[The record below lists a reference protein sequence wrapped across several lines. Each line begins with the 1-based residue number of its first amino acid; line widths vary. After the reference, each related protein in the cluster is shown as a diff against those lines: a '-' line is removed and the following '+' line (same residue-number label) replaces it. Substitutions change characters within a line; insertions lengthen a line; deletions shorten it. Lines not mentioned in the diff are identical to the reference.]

1 MDFDQSMILDATRGS
16 IARFVN
22 HSCEPNCKMI
32 KWTVKGAPRMALFA
46 GDNGIMTGEELTY
59 DYNFNPYSMKN
70 IQECRCGA
78 ETCRGVLGP
87 KPKDKEIK
95 EALKPIEGMRKRT
108 FQSMVEGAVEGVMDA
123 VGAKKRKIQVPKGVK
138 DTLASV
144 KPKKEDKKPK
154 VKPLPKG
161 WVYPEEAQPFKKV
174 NDIDPEALLRAKKRK
189 AKEEDEEAE
198 GLTYKKRR
206 TTSGATMVDGK
217 GEADNSRRRSSAK
230 VVDTEGSGEDDEAA
244 EAGLISRKSGMKAKA
259 ISVRKNVVRTIKK
272 GGRNTPGKSIRV
284 IEDE

>member
-22 HSCEPNCKMI
+22 HSCAPNCKMI
-32 KWTVKGAPRMALFA
+32 KWTVQGAPRMALFA

-78 ETCRGVLGP
+78 ESCRGVLGP

-95 EALKPIEGMRKRT
+95 EALKPIEGMGKRK
-108 FQSMVEGAVEGVMDA
+108 FQSMVEGAVGGVMDV
-123 VGAKKRKIQVPKGVK
+123 VGTKKRKIQVFKGAKESV
-138 DTLASV
+138 ASV
-144 KPKKEDKKPK
+144 KPK

-174 NDIDPEALLRAKKRK
+174 NDVDPEALLRAKKRK
-189 AKEEDEEAE
+189 VKGEEGRD
-198 GLTYKKRR
+198 GLTNKKQRL
-206 TTSGATMVDGK
+206 TSGATIVDGK
-217 GEADNSRRRSSAK
+217 GEADDSRRRSSAK
-230 VVDTEGSGEDDEAA
+230 ATDEEGSEGDDEAV
-244 EAGLISRKSGMKAKA
+244 EAGLLPMKRGIKAKA
-259 ISVRKNVVRTIKK
+259 TTVRKNVVRTIKK
-272 GGRNTPGKSIRV
+272 GGRSTPGKSIRV
-284 IEDE
+284 IQDE